1 MARTSN
7 WFKFPSN
14 WFKFPSNL
22 QVRGALANIA
32 PVAASAMVI
41 GGTLLLYG
49 GNRWTSQTEEIRATG
64 IVSLTIICAL
74 LMGLGMFY
82 LWQLLVKR
90 VDVRGP
96 GGFRAGIEVAEDTD
110 QSPSSTSAVEDLIDL
125 QEMSAPIEPGR
136 SGRPPL
142 TPGQ

>member
-1 MARTSN
+1 MGLI
-7 WFKFPSN
+7 SN

-41 GGTLLLYG
+41 AGAWLLYWG
-49 GNRWTSQTEEIRATG
+49 PRWTAATEEIRATG
-64 IVSLTIICAL
+64 IVTLTVICSL

-90 VDVRGP
+90 VDVQGP

-110 QSPSSTSAVEDLIDL
+110 QSPAATSAVEDLKDL
-125 QEMSAPIEPGR
+125 KQIADTIEPGR